1 MKRNLFLAVCF
12 ALISGSAFS
21 QITVDIFING
31 IKSGQYKLTDNQATG
46 GISYKKSVYK
56 GAEKLSIQL
65 SGKSVD
71 GPYFRK
77 VEVMGD
83 DEKPLFI
90 APETDGAAGQFILTD
105 KAVLKRLSKGKSV
118 KLMVEKT
125 PSNTKSTEAI
135 RKIYIGTLSVSK

>member
-1 MKRNLFLAVCF
+1 MKRNFFFLLFLT
-12 ALISGSAFS
+12 LLSFS
-21 QITVDIFING
+21 VNAQCTVDVFING
-31 IKSGQYKLTDNQATG
+31 IKSGQYKLTDGQQDG

-56 GAEKLSIQL
+56 GMEKLTIQL

-90 APETDGAAGQFILTD
+90 ASETIGAAGQFILTD
-105 KAVLKRLSKGKSV
+105 KAVLKRLAKGKSV
-118 KLMVEKT
+118 KLIVEKT
-125 PSNTKSTEAI
+125 PSNTKSMEAI
-135 RKIYIGTLSVSK
+135 RKIYIGTLSTSK